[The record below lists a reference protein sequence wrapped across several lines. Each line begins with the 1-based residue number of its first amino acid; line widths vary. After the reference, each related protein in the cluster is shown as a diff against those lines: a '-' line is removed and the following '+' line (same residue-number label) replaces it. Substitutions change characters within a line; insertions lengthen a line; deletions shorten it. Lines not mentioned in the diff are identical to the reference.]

1 MKRWIYLGLSIVL
14 MIGSLVFYFVSTNFT
29 FSTMDTIA
37 LVLLFVAF
45 ALLML
50 SILVVITHHQ
60 QQRINNLQNRLEAW
74 TQLSYHVS
82 QVGDEL
88 FNELPVGVLV
98 MGEDETV
105 KWANNFAIGV
115 FGVNTIGKSIQDIS
129 SDMASNIRG
138 GESEFT
144 IAVSDD
150 KYDIMYN
157 KELNSAYFFNVTKRE
172 EISER
177 YQARVPA
184 IGLIY
189 LDNLDEALAG
199 LDVSEQ
205 SSIKGEYLG
214 IIADWVSEY
223 DGYLKTFADER
234 LVMTVYKEQLEK
246 MISDNFGVLEKIRD
260 VSDLYNVKVTV
271 SIGIA
276 CWDVDYEQLGGY
288 AQNAVELAERRGGDQ
303 VVINMQNQ
311 KIRYFGAKQD
321 ASATHSKVNSR
332 VNAQTLKELV
342 DKASNVL
349 IMGHINTDT
358 DAFGSMIAMLQMIRS
373 HHPEKAKIVFD
384 ETRVDQTVLKIS
396 RILTSVEPDMY
407 EYLATTNE
415 ALRTINENTLLI
427 VLDTQS
433 PRIISSPEVFEKI
446 KNIAVIDHHRSSGEA
461 PFDAAFSYVEPYA
474 SSTIELLVELMSFYS
489 RDISITPLEA
499 SIMYAGLVVDT
510 NNFLNRIGTR
520 TFEVAATLREF
531 GADMAEVN
539 LWLRKDKER
548 LLEINKL
555 ISKIDVY
562 LDRFAF
568 AVSSDIYQDRVLLA
582 QVADEMLQ
590 IDGIDAAF
598 TITKLSDE
606 VVGVS
611 ARSIQGVNVQVLME
625 EIGGGGHLTGAAA
638 QVKDSSV
645 EEVYLSV
652 KHLLELEYGGE
663 GEEMKIILLE
673 DVKNRGKA
681 DDVITIAAG
690 YGNYLIKN
698 NKAVLATEENLAK
711 LEEKLAEIRKKEQQH
726 IDLIKALKK
735 EIDTKSVMISIQVG
749 HDGKMFGSVTTKQ
762 IVEAFEEQNQIVLDR
777 KKVSIVGNISSV
789 GIYTAVVNLYKDIN
803 AQFEVHVVE
812 K

>member
-1 MKRWIYLGLSIVL
+1 
-14 MIGSLVFYFVSTNFT
+14 MIGSVVFYFGSTNFSFNT
-29 FSTMDTIA
+29 LETIS

-45 ALLML
+45 ALLMG
-50 SILVVITHHQ
+50 SILVVITFHKQ
-60 QQRINNLQNRLEAW
+60 QQINNLENRLKAW

-98 MGEDETV
+98 MGEDETI
-105 KWANNFAIGV
+105 KWANNFAIEV
-115 FGVNTIGKSIQDIS
+115 FGVNTIGKSTVELS
-129 SDMASNIRG
+129 EAMASNI
-138 GESEFT
+138 SNNVNEFT
-144 IAVSDD
+144 IAVGND
-150 KYDIMYN
+150 KFDIIYN

-177 YQARVPA
+177 YEARIPA

-223 DGYLKTFADER
+223 DGFLKTFADER
-234 LVMTVYKEQLEK
+234 LVVSLYKENLER
-246 MISDNFGVLEKIRD
+246 MITDNFDVLEKIRD
-260 VSDLYNVKVTV
+260 VSDFNNVKVTV

-288 AQNAVELAERRGGDQ
+288 AQSAVELAERRGGDQ
-303 VVINMQNQ
+303 VVINIQNQ
-311 KIRYFGAKQD
+311 KIRYFGAKLD

-349 IMGHINTDT
+349 IMGHVNADT
-358 DAFGSMIAMLQMIRS
+358 DSFGSMLAMLQMIRS
-373 HHPEKAKIVFD
+373 HAPDKAKMIFD
-384 ETRVDQTVLKIS
+384 ESRVDPTVLKIS
-396 RILTSVEPDMY
+396 RTLTSLEPDMY
-407 EYLATTNE
+407 EYMINTSE
-415 ALRTINENTLLI
+415 ALKTINDNTLLI

-433 PRIISSPEVFEKI
+433 PRIVSSPEVLEKI
-446 KNIAVIDHHRSSGEA
+446 KNVAVIDHHRSSGEA
-461 PFDAAFSYVEPYA
+461 SFDAVFSYVEPYA
-474 SSTIELLVELMSFYS
+474 SSTIELLVELMAFYS

-520 TFEVAATLREF
+520 TFEVAATLREY

-539 LWLRKDKER
+539 LWLRKDRER
-548 LLEINKL
+548 LFEINKL
-555 ISKIDVY
+555 VSKVDIF

-568 AVSSDIYQDRVLLA
+568 AVSNEVYQDRVLLA
-582 QVADEMLQ
+582 QVADELLQ
-590 IDGIDAAF
+590 IDGMDAAF
-598 TITKLSDE
+598 TITKISNDT
-606 VVGVS
+606 VGVS
-611 ARSIQGVNVQVLME
+611 ARSIKNINVQVLME

-638 QVKDSSV
+638 QIKDSSV
-645 EEVYLSV
+645 EEVYLQI
-652 KHLLELEYGGE
+652 KHLIELEYGGD
-663 GEEMKIILLE
+663 GEEMEVILLE
-673 DVKNRGKA
+673 DVKNRGKK
-681 DDVITIAAG
+681 DDIITIADG

-698 NKAVLATEENLAK
+698 KKAIPATEENLAV
-711 LEEKLAEIRKKEQQH
+711 LEEKLEAIRQKEQQH
-726 IDLIKALKK
+726 LDLLKQLKK
-735 EIDTKSVMISIQVG
+735 EIDTKSVMITIQVG

-777 KKVSIVGNISSV
+777 KKVSIVGTITSV
-789 GIYTAVVNLYKDIN
+789 GIYTAMVNLHKDIN

>member
-1 MKRWIYLGLSIVL
+1 
-14 MIGSLVFYFVSTNFT
+14 
-29 FSTMDTIA
+29 
-37 LVLLFVAF
+37 
-45 ALLML
+45 
-50 SILVVITHHQ
+50 
-60 QQRINNLQNRLEAW
+60 
-74 TQLSYHVS
+74 
-82 QVGDEL
+82 
-88 FNELPVGVLV
+88 
-98 MGEDETV
+98 
-105 KWANNFAIGV
+105 
-115 FGVNTIGKSIQDIS
+115 
-129 SDMASNIRG
+129 
-138 GESEFT
+138 
-144 IAVSDD
+144 
-150 KYDIMYN
+150 MYN
-157 KELNSAYFFNVTKRE
+157 KDLNSAYFFNVTKRE

-407 EYLATTNE
+407 EYLTTTNE

-539 LWLRKDKER
+539 L
-548 LLEINKL
+548 
-555 ISKIDVY
+555 
-562 LDRFAF
+562 
-568 AVSSDIYQDRVLLA
+568 
-582 QVADEMLQ
+582 
-590 IDGIDAAF
+590 
-598 TITKLSDE
+598 
-606 VVGVS
+606 
-611 ARSIQGVNVQVLME
+611 
-625 EIGGGGHLTGAAA
+625 
-638 QVKDSSV
+638 
-645 EEVYLSV
+645 
-652 KHLLELEYGGE
+652 
-663 GEEMKIILLE
+663 
-673 DVKNRGKA
+673 
-681 DDVITIAAG
+681 
-690 YGNYLIKN
+690 
-698 NKAVLATEENLAK
+698 
-711 LEEKLAEIRKKEQQH
+711 
-726 IDLIKALKK
+726 
-735 EIDTKSVMISIQVG
+735 
-749 HDGKMFGSVTTKQ
+749 
-762 IVEAFEEQNQIVLDR
+762 
-777 KKVSIVGNISSV
+777 
-789 GIYTAVVNLYKDIN
+789 
-803 AQFEVHVVE
+803 
-812 K
+812 